1 MRISDWSSDV
11 CSSDLFVFIGRH
23 GPCECD
29 EAVLA
34 VEDKRRPL
42 QFGDADWTESSLG
55 IFRYVLSGRLPKQE
69 GDQRVAFDDRRHEGD
84 DIRFGTDI
92 GLVQSDPYRAA
103 GSLYPKSGVVGNGV
117 DVCVDRGV
125 GRMFTKNIDLT
136 ASRYK
141 IKTSLK

>member
-55 IFRYVLSGRLPKQE
+55 IFRYVLAGRLPKQE
-69 GDQRVAFDDRRHEGD
+69 GAERVAFDDRRPEGD
-84 DIRFGTDI
+84 DIIFGPDI
-92 GLVQSDPYRAA
+92 EAL
-103 GSLYPKSGVVGNGV
+103 K
-117 DVCVDRGV
+117 DRK
-125 GRMFTKNIDLT
+125 RKRLN
-136 ASRYK
+136 S
-141 IKTSLK
+141 SH